1 MRAQAMLTRLLRLF
15 GLHLDTPDVVI
26 VPTSVWQRA
35 LDDRDRAE
43 RRVRDLERQV
53 AAMEQGR

>member
-1 MRAQAMLTRLLRLF
+1 MLTRILRLF
-15 GLHLDTPDVVI
+15 GIALNELDVI
-26 VPTSVWQRA
+26 VVPVRVWQQA

-43 RRVRDLERQV
+43 RRCKELERQV

>member
-1 MRAQAMLTRLLRLF
+1 MLTRLLRIL
-15 GLHLDTPDVVI
+15 GIALDELDVI
-26 VPTSVWQRA
+26 VVPVRVWQQA

-43 RRVRDLERQV
+43 RRCRDLERQV